1 MEMLELV
8 RQQIQMNRW
17 KNQVGTQVTLD
28 DDFIIPD
35 TMSDADQ
42 MILSAGE
49 IQLEPLKIQDGRV
62 LVRGK
67 LDFHV
72 LYRREEGG
80 MQTLGGSIPFE
91 EPVNVPDVNAQDDVS
106 AGGYLEDLNA
116 ELIHSRK
123 FGIRAVVRLEINADG
138 YGGDS

>member
-35 TMSDADQ
+35 TMIDSDQ

-49 IQLEPLKIQDGRV
+49 IQL
-62 LVRGK
+62 
-67 LDFHV
+67 
-72 LYRREEGG
+72 
-80 MQTLGGSIPFE
+80 
-91 EPVNVPDVNAQDDVS
+91 
-106 AGGYLEDLNA
+106 
-116 ELIHSRK
+116 
-123 FGIRAVVRLEINADG
+123 
-138 YGGDS
+138 

>member
-116 ELIHSRK
+116 ELIHSRQL
-123 FGIRAVVRLEINADG
+123 GIR
-138 YGGDS
+138 

>member
-62 LVRGK
+62 LVRESWI
-67 LDFHV
+67 FTS
-72 LYRREEGG
+72 YTERRG
-80 MQTLGGSIPFE
+80 
-91 EPVNVPDVNAQDDVS
+91 
-106 AGGYLEDLNA
+106 
-116 ELIHSRK
+116 R
-123 FGIRAVVRLEINADG
+123 NADARRF
-138 YGGDS
+138 DSI

>member
-62 LVRGK
+62 LVWESWIFTSYTGEKRAECRRSAVR
-67 LDFHV
+67 FH
-72 LYRREEGG
+72 LK
-80 MQTLGGSIPFE
+80 
-91 EPVNVPDVNAQDDVS
+91 
-106 AGGYLEDLNA
+106 
-116 ELIHSRK
+116 SRSMS
-123 FGIRAVVRLEINADG
+123 RM
-138 YGGDS
+138 

>member
-1 MEMLELV
+1 MEMLEVV

-91 EPVNVPDVNAQDDVS
+91 EPVNVPDVN
-106 AGGYLEDLNA
+106 E
-116 ELIHSRK
+116 R
-123 FGIRAVVRLEINADG
+123 RRL
-138 YGGDS
+138 S

>member
-1 MEMLELV
+1 MMCESQSSGGEREDGDV
-8 RQQIQMNRW
+8 GTGKTTDTDESR

-28 DDFIIPD
+28 DDFIILV

-80 MQTLGGSIPFE
+80 MQTLGRF
-91 EPVNVPDVNAQDDVS
+91 
-106 AGGYLEDLNA
+106 
-116 ELIHSRK
+116 
-123 FGIRAVVRLEINADG
+123 
-138 YGGDS
+138 DSL

>member
-42 MILSAGE
+42 MILSAGD
-49 IQLEPLKIQDGRV
+49 PAGTVKNSGRKSPGAGKAGFSR
-62 LVRGK
+62 LIPERRG
-67 LDFHV
+67 
-72 LYRREEGG
+72 R
-80 MQTLGGSIPFE
+80 
-91 EPVNVPDVNAQDDVS
+91 
-106 AGGYLEDLNA
+106 
-116 ELIHSRK
+116 
-123 FGIRAVVRLEINADG
+123 NADARRF
-138 YGGDS
+138 DSI